1 MLFGCTV
8 FWDMHLFP
16 NLIEGNPV
24 RDILRDGTARNTFRQ
39 PACAGCEDEAGKKA
53 KPPSYTKLVWYVKYL
68 QKVLESL
75 TGPAD
80 FESNFWGS
88 PK

>member
-1 MLFGCTV
+1 MAL
-8 FWDMHLFP
+8 
-16 NLIEGNPV
+16 PV
-24 RDILRDGTARNTFRQ
+24 TLSGSQLVLGVKMR
-39 PACAGCEDEAGKKA
+39 PEKKA